1 VAHRMRR
8 PYLALF
14 AVFLPLAAAGRAVA
28 DAPPAPPIS
37 GVVSHLQKPIA
48 DALVVFY
55 NIGDTSLTRSRTAT
69 DGTFVVPS
77 APVGVYDLVAYKK
90 GFVPALVR
98 IWHPS
103 LTGVLSAVHIQLE
116 SKNPALGAGP
126 TNASTVWELRDRLP
140 ADVLRE
146 ISMEADGGG
155 SEPPVSTPGA
165 GAQARLNQAVGGE
178 VRSVADVSS
187 GESSLSRTAVGVRG
201 GLPNGWKYDLR
212 GDYSAV
218 ADGAGVAPVDSSKTT
233 GNAAGLALDVAPS
246 SVDHVT
252 LTSRRH
258 TLSFRDEGPASLQSH
273 AVAWTR
279 GDEEGYAESVAARYV
294 DETNLYRA
302 TASGTSFFPIAS
314 RTWEVK
320 AGYSK
325 PSGDALGASVSMT
338 YRHREGT
345 IGASAVGTDA
355 APLLSAPDA
364 DLAASV
370 AQRLGSRSE
379 VEGGVVA
386 RYLAGGYGVAPRI
399 AARYNVGGQT
409 YVFVRGLYR
418 VTDST
423 GVVPNPLP
431 LVASIEDSSEAS
443 ARKGFAVGLEKATGP
458 DGAFKVEASNYRM
471 NETVRAF
478 FEGDFLTDFDS
489 VYLFDGN
496 MLRQYQGAYTR
507 RLTDTVSGTVSV
519 RYGTIDGEI
528 APGSASA
535 FGIQSNRGRFWTAR
549 TGIEVLPTRTGLAM
563 MVRGGRQQLQ
573 TPTGVHL
580 NESDKIAISIAQ
592 DLSVIGL
599 TPFGSV
605 CKLLMAVESLRSTA
619 GTERDDAP
627 VSNRV
632 LGGLAIS
639 F

>member
-1 VAHRMRR
+1 MRR

-14 AVFLPLAAAGRAVA
+14 ATFLPLVAAGAAVGET
-28 DAPPAPPIS
+28 PPAPPIS

-55 NIGDTSLTRSRTAT
+55 NIGDTSLTRSRTAP

-103 LTGVLSAVHIQLE
+103 LTGALSAVHIQLE
-116 SKNPALGAGP
+116 SKSPALAAGRA
-126 TNASTVWELRDRLP
+126 ASNVWELRDRLP

-146 ISMEADGGG
+146 ITIEDEGGLSG
-155 SEPPVSTPGA
+155 AAPVGGPASGA
-165 GAQARLNQAVGGE
+165 AARLDHAVGGE

-187 GESSLSRTAVGVRG
+187 GDTTLSRTAVGVRG

-212 GDYSAV
+212 GDYSAISDV
-218 ADGAGVAPVDSSKTT
+218 AGVAPTDGSRTT

-258 TLSFRDEGPASLQSH
+258 TLSFRDEGPATMQSH
-273 AVAWTR
+273 AVSWTR

-320 AGYSK
+320 AGYAK
-325 PSGDALGASVSMT
+325 PAGDAPGASVSMT

-345 IGASAVGTDA
+345 IGASAVATDGA
-355 APLLSAPDA
+355 ALLSAPDA

-370 AQRLGSRSE
+370 SSRLGNRAE

-409 YVFVRGLYR
+409 YLFVRGLYR

-423 GVVPNPLP
+423 GAVINPLP
-431 LVASIEDSSEAS
+431 LVASLEDSSDAA
-443 ARKGFAVGLEKATGP
+443 ARKGFAVGLEKAAGSDTS
-458 DGAFKVEASNYRM
+458 FKIEASNHRM
-471 NETVRAF
+471 NEAVRAF

-496 MLRQYQGAYTR
+496 MVRQYQASYTR
-507 RLTDTVSGTVSV
+507 RLTDTVSGTVSL
-519 RYGTIDGEI
+519 RYGTIGGSV
-528 APGSASA
+528 APGSVAA
-535 FGIQSNRGRFWTAR
+535 FGIESNKGRFWTAR

-563 MVRGGRQQLQ
+563 LVRGGRQQLQ
-573 TPTGVHL
+573 TASGVRL

-619 GTERDDAP
+619 GTEREDAP
-627 VSNRV
+627 VSNRL